1 MKDNPW
7 SYKEDNKIKA
17 QKQIKY
23 MDEHFSKETTD
34 SILET
39 SIYTALWIE
48 QIGQIIV
55 VKELRSYS
63 FQTQT
68 LFKLF
73 STLERR
79 QVMIMKK

>member
-48 QIGQIIV
+48 
-55 VKELRSYS
+55 
-63 FQTQT
+63 
-68 LFKLF
+68 
-73 STLERR
+73 
-79 QVMIMKK
+79 